1 MKLAW
6 SSRAWNDYLYWQKT
20 DKKKLKRINTL
31 IKATLR
37 DALEGIGNPEPLK
50 HELQGFWSRRIDKE
64 HRFVYSYTEE
74 ELLIVACRYHY

>member
-6 SSRAWNDYLYWQKT
+6 SNRAWNDYLYWQKT

-31 IKATLR
+31 IKDAVR
-37 DALEGIGNPEPLK
+37 DPIDGIGNPEPLK
-50 HELQGFWSRRIDKE
+50 HDLLGFWSRRIDKE
-64 HRFVYSYTEE
+64 HRLVYSFTED

>member
-20 DKKKLKRINTL
+20 DKKKLKRVNTL
-31 IKATLR
+31 IKDGLR
-37 DALEGIGNPEPLK
+37 NPFEGIGNPEPLK

-64 HRFVYSYTEE
+64 HRLVYSCSEE
-74 ELLIVACRYHY
+74 EFLIVACRYHY

>member
-6 SSRAWNDYLYWQKT
+6 STKAWEDYLYWQKV

-31 IKATLR
+31 IKETMR
-37 DALEGIGNPEPLK
+37 NPFEGMGNPELLR

-64 HRFVYSYTEE
+64 HRLVYAYTEE
-74 ELLIVACRYHY
+74 ELLIVACKYHY

>member
-6 SSRAWNDYLYWQKT
+6 SSRAWNDYLHWQKT
-20 DKKKLKRINTL
+20 DKQKLKRINTL
-31 IKATLR
+31 IKDCLR
-37 DALEGIGNPEPLK
+37 NPFEGIGNPEPLK

-64 HRFVYSYTEE
+64 HRLVYNYSEE